1 MTQTIDSTTVRVTA
15 DNFVRA
21 ESHTYFGNA
30 VKQGGF
36 GKFYHYR
43 DPMPIDDQSVVRANR
58 AKKNADGSCAVQ
70 FGGCGGNIPNCLPIT
85 PGWNYMVRRYR
96 PRVEILNGSRHF
108 PEAEPAG

>member
-1 MTQTIDSTTVRVTA
+1 MTQTIDSTTVRVMA

-43 DPMPIDDQSVVRANR
+43 DPMPIDAQTVVRANR
-58 AKKNADGSCAVQ
+58 DTLYSYTFSKDQ
-70 FGGCGGNIPNCLPIT
+70 I
-85 PGWNYMVRRYR
+85 
-96 PRVEILNGSRHF
+96 GSRYLLG
-108 PEAEPAG
+108 AGVTS

>member
-21 ESHTYFGNA
+21 ESHMYFGNA

-43 DPMPIDDQSVVRANR
+43 DPMPIDDQTVVRANR
-58 AKKNADGSCAVQ
+58 DTLYSAGVFDLDAGAVRT
-70 FGGCGGNIPNCLPIT
+70 G
-85 PGWNYMVRRYR
+85 
-96 PRVEILNGSRHF
+96 
-108 PEAEPAG
+108 

>member
-21 ESHTYFGNA
+21 ESHMYFGNA

-43 DPMPIDDQSVVRANR
+43 DPMPIDDQTVVRANR
-58 AKKNADGSCAVQ
+58 TKKSADGACTAQ
-70 FGGCGGNIPNCLPIT
+70 FGGKIPNCLPIT
-85 PGWNYMVRRYR
+85 PGSNYMVRRYR
-96 PRVEILNGSRHF
+96 PRAEILNGSWHF